1 MSGSAGLTLSASDTL
16 LTARAAD
23 FLAAGPADSQSL
35 ISHVCQLPGAPPNIA
50 EHMAAA
56 LFAGHKRFARDTVGR
71 WCLRESVPSCGW
83 SVVTITDLARESF
96 AVVDVETT
104 GSRPTAGDRITEVAV
119 VVVRDGKA
127 NTVFETLINPDRPIP
142 PMISAL
148 TNITA
153 SMVKNAPRF
162 AEICDQLVGAL
173 EGHVFVAHNA
183 GFDWRFVNVEIERAM
198 RRRMTGRSLCT
209 VRMAR
214 KLVPQLRR
222 RNLDSLSSYYGVD
235 IIGRHRAGGDAR
247 ATAEVLIRLLD
258 AARDNGCETYNDL
271 DRLLRTPTKRRKRSR
286 RPSAMPRSS
295 SDDSVA

>member
-1 MSGSAGLTLSASDTL
+1 MSGSAGLTLGASDTL

-71 WCLRESVPSCGW
+71 WCLRESVPVGGW
-83 SVVTITDLARESF
+83 SIVTTTDLARESF

-142 PMISAL
+142 PRISAL

-235 IIGRHRAGGDAR
+235 IVGRHRAGGDAR

-258 AARDNGCETYNDL
+258 AARDNGCESYNDL
-271 DRLLRTPTKRRKRSR
+271 DRLLQTPTKRRKRSR